1 MKSTVLVEADQ
12 PLLGS
17 EAVAARQLANDDRQN
32 LSVKETLENRAPTKL
47 KKKAIA
53 VAIGCW
59 AAVPISIS
67 IGAWADH
74 NSVTTIFSSLILAA
88 QSTWIARFW
97 VDDQ

>member
-1 MKSTVLVEADQ
+1 MKSSVLVETDQ

-17 EAVAARQLANDDRQN
+17 EAVAVRQLVNDDRKN
-32 LSVKETLENRAPTKL
+32 LDVNETLEKRASKKL

-53 VAIGCW
+53 IAIGCW

-67 IGAWADH
+67 IGAWMGH
-74 NSVTTIFSSLILAA
+74 NSVIAIFSSLILAA

>member
-1 MKSTVLVEADQ
+1 MKSSVLVETDQ

-17 EAVAARQLANDDRQN
+17 EAVAVMQLANDDRQN
-32 LSVKETLENRAPTKL
+32 LGVKETLEKRASTKL
-47 KKKAIA
+47 KKKTIA

-67 IGAWADH
+67 IGAWMGQ
-74 NSVTTIFSSLILAA
+74 NSVITIFCSLILAA

-97 VDDQ
+97 DDDQ

>member
-1 MKSTVLVEADQ
+1 MKSSDLVETDQ

-17 EAVAARQLANDDRQN
+17 EAVAVRQLANDDRQN
-32 LSVKETLENRAPTKL
+32 LGVEETLEKRAPTKL
-47 KKKAIA
+47 KKKTIA

-67 IGAWADH
+67 IGAWMGHD
-74 NSVTTIFSSLILAA
+74 SVTTNFSSLILAA

-97 VDDQ
+97 VDEQ

>member
-1 MKSTVLVEADQ
+1 MKSSVLVETDQ

-17 EAVAARQLANDDRQN
+17 EAVAVRQLANDDRQN
-32 LSVKETLENRAPTKL
+32 LGVKETLEKRASTKL
-47 KKKAIA
+47 KKKTIA

-67 IGAWADH
+67 IGAWMGH
-74 NSVTTIFSSLILAA
+74 NSVITIFSSLILAA